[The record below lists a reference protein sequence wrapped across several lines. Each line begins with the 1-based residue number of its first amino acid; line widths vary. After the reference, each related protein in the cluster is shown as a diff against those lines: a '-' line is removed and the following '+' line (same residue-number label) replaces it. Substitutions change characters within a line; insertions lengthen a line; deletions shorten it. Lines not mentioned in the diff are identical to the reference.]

1 MTKQVNSDPNLSWCP
16 NETCQNII
24 SIPRISAIKIL
35 CSKCKT
41 RICKKCRRVYHK
53 FKKCENSINKQLN
66 EWVLRQNVG
75 QCSKCNMLVE
85 KRSGCNH
92 MTCPICGYQWC
103 WLCGAAYTTLH
114 FSPLNILGC
123 PGLQSGRNTKKKWS
137 TTKRYFNMFGR
148 LLIYLL
154 LFPFALLFGC
164 PVILVVAINEDI
176 CYLYCRDLKRK
187 YFFL

>member
-1 MTKQVNSDPNLSWCP
+1 
-16 NETCQNII
+16 
-24 SIPRISAIKIL
+24 
-35 CSKCKT
+35 
-41 RICKKCRRVYHK
+41 
-53 FKKCENSINKQLN
+53 
-66 EWVLRQNVG
+66 
-75 QCSKCNMLVE
+75 MLVE

-187 YFFL
+187 YFFLWLLLTLPLFCLALVLNFFVVIPLSPMIILVLGIMQCHSYFKQKKEIKKRYQ